1 MYSDVFDQQKFFGT
15 KSILLRFVFSGIS
28 LPKVLCQQSFEMTVL
43 IVTWY
48 LHTLLWPVVDE
59 RLPNASNILLVWS
72 PCVAMDGDKKDES
85 AIPGIVT
92 EVMLEASCLKC

>member
-1 MYSDVFDQQKFFGT
+1 MPAVIRNDGT
-15 KSILLRFVFSGIS
+15 HCDLVPSHIAVA
-28 LPKVLCQQSFEMTVL
+28 
-43 IVTWY
+43 
-48 LHTLLWPVVDE
+48 E

-85 AIPGIVT
+85 AIPAIVT